1 MFHFD
6 ATWKCQKTKV
16 LEMEMEHWV
25 KRVKMFFSSQ
35 NQSSSPV
42 VTNLS
47 KFNSKDTRTIFVDLK
62 LVLLTVG
69 GALEN

>member
-1 MFHFD
+1 
-6 ATWKCQKTKV
+6 
-16 LEMEMEHWV
+16 MEMEHWV

-35 NQSSSPV
+35 TQSSSPV
-42 VTNLS
+42 VTYLS
-47 KFNSKDTRTIFVDLK
+47 KFNSKDTRTMFVDLK